1 MELHASPMREKAVIF
16 IILSPSIFFPKIY
29 ETIAEIIAKIE
40 EQALTS
46 KNLKDILVDVL
57 EKTDTITDIIK
68 NLGIENISD
77 NETLRKIVQQVIKDN
92 PDTVQDYK
100 SGHDRAMKFFMG
112 QVMKQTKGKANPKI
126 ATDLLIEEL
135 K

>member
-1 MELHASPMREKAVIF
+1 M
-16 IILSPSIFFPKIY
+16 
-29 ETIAEIIAKIE
+29 
-40 EQALTS
+40 
-46 KNLKDILVDVL
+46 KDTVEDVL